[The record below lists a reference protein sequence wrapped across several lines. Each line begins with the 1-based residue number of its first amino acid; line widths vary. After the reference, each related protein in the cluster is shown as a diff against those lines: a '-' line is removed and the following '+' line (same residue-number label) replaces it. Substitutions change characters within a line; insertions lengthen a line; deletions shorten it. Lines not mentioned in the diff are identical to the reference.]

1 MHNNEA
7 MKKKIESVLNVRH
20 MKVKRI
26 CASCQH
32 KCIENHGGRLC
43 ALMMLRV
50 EQRFV
55 CPHWLLSDGL
65 QNAGKGGGVVRHIDT
80 KEIILK

>member
-32 KCIENHGGRLC
+32 KCIENDGTRIC
-43 ALMMLRV
+43 ALMMLKV

-55 CPHWLLSDGL
+55 CPQWQMCDGL
-65 QNAGKGGGVVRHIDT
+65 QNAGKGGGAARHIDT
-80 KEIILK
+80 KENIIK